1 MLSISH
7 LTKYYGRLKAVDD
20 LSFELQPERLL
31 ACSGLAIT
39 LGFFLHFHLIVQGV
53 MVILINAVCISVLII
68 LAAKKYESFNPIE

>member
-7 LTKYYGRLKAVDD
+7 LHNYYARLKAVDD

-39 LGFFLHFHLIVQGV
+39 LGFSYIFI
-53 MVILINAVCISVLII
+53 
-68 LAAKKYESFNPIE
+68 